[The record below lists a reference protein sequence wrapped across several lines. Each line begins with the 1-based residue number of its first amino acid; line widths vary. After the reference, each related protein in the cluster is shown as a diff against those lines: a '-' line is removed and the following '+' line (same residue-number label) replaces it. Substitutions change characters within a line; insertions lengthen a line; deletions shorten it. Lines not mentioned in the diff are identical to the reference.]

1 MHAFIE
7 GACCV
12 SGLKMRRYHPM
23 VEYPMKMWSVFRSID
38 MPISR
43 RSFLGKALVGAA
55 VVGLPLA
62 RSWSD
67 EEPSIS
73 PAVLQGALDA
83 LKRHEASIAHHDVM
97 GIVDF
102 SRPSSAPRFHSLN
115 LADGRVRSH
124 LVAHGRGSDPEHTGW
139 LERFSNEPH
148 SYATSA
154 GAFRTQGVYLG
165 EHGQSIRLDGLDAS
179 NSNAASRAIVVH
191 GAWYVSDD
199 IAKEHGVLG
208 RSEGCF
214 AMAPSSIAEVLA
226 SLGSGRLIY
235 AGKA

>member
-1 MHAFIE
+1 M
-7 GACCV
+7 
-12 SGLKMRRYHPM
+12 PM
-23 VEYPMKMWSVFRSID
+23 
-38 MPISR
+38 SR
-43 RSFLGKALVGAA
+43 RSLLGKALAGAA
-55 VVGLPLA
+55 LVGLPA
-62 RSWSD
+62 AYSWGDDGRS
-67 EEPSIS
+67 SIS
-73 PAVLQGALDA
+73 PAVLRGAMDA
-83 LKRHEASIAHHDVM
+83 LQLHGAGIAHHDVI
-97 GIVDF
+97 GIADF
-102 SRPSSAPRFHSLN
+102 SFPSSAARFHVLD
-115 LADGRVRSH
+115 LTDGRVRSH

-154 GAFRTQGVYLG
+154 GAFRTQGIYHG
-165 EHGQSIRLDGLDAS
+165 QHGQSIRLDGLDAS
-179 NSNAASRAIVVH
+179 SSNAASRAIVVH

-214 AMAPSSIAEVLA
+214 ALAPSSIAEVLA